1 MLKIAMISRWHVH
14 ANEYA
19 NEIGNT
25 PDAEIVAV
33 WDDDAERGKTWAK
46 ELNCAFYEDYD
57 ALLANSEIDG
67 VAIVSSTNLHPE
79 LLIKAANAKKHI
91 FTEKVLA
98 FTKQDA
104 ERIRDAVVKN
114 GVHFTIS
121 LPHKT
126 MAGVLQAKKMLDGGE
141 IGQAS
146 YMRVR
151 NTHNGSIR
159 NWLPEYFYDKALC
172 GGGAM
177 MDLGAH
183 PMYLLGW
190 FLGRPKKLSS
200 AFTEVT
206 KRGVE
211 DNAVSVMSFENGA
224 IGVSETG
231 FVSYSDPFT
240 LEISGTKGYIHMQDN
255 VFRYKNEA
263 SNNEWVV
270 MEDLQLTLERPIAYW
285 FESIRNNTENT
296 LYGIDEAVL
305 LTEFMDAAYRSSEE
319 EKIVSL

>member
-1 MLKIAMISRWHVH
+1 MLKIAMVSRWHVH

-19 NEIGNT
+19 NELTHT
-25 PDAEIVAV
+25 PGVEIAAV
-33 WDDDAERGKTWAK
+33 WDNDAERGKKWAK

-57 ALLANSEIDG
+57 ALLANPEIDG
-67 VAIVSSTNLHPE
+67 VAVVSSTNLHPE

-98 FTKQDA
+98 FTKADA
-104 ERIRDAVVKN
+104 ERIRDAVVRN

-126 MAGVLQAKKMLDGGE
+126 FAGVLQAKKMVDSGE
-141 IGQAS
+141 IGQVT

-151 NTHNGSIR
+151 NVHNGSIA
-159 NWLPEYFYDKALC
+159 NWLPDYFYDRALC

-190 FLGRPKKLSS
+190 FLGRPEKMAS
-200 AFTEVT
+200 AFTDVT
-206 KRGVE
+206 DRGVE
-211 DNAVSVMSFENGA
+211 DNAVSVMTFENGA

-231 FVSYSDPFT
+231 FVSYNDPFT
-240 LEISGTKGYIHMQDN
+240 LEISGTKGYIHLQDA
-255 VFRYKNEA
+255 FRYKNEA
-263 SNNEWVV
+263 SNKEWVTV
-270 MEDLQLTLERPIAYW
+270 EAPQLTLERPVAYW
-285 FESIRNNTENT
+285 ISSIRNNTENT

-305 LTEFMDAAYRSSEE
+305 LTEFMDAAYRSCKE

>member
-1 MLKIAMISRWHVH
+1 MKIAMVSRWHVH

-19 NEIGNT
+19 KELRNT
-25 PDAEIVAV
+25 PGVEIAAV
-33 WDDDAERGKTWAK
+33 WDDDAQRGQAWAE
-46 ELNCAFYEDYD
+46 ELNCKFYEDYD
-57 ALLANSEIDG
+57 ALLADDEIEG
-67 VAIVSSTNLHPE
+67 VAVVSPTNQHPE

-98 FTKQDA
+98 FTKTDA
-104 ERIRDAVVKN
+104 VKIRDAVVEN

-126 MAGVLQAKKMLDGGE
+126 FPGVLQAKKLLDSGE
-141 IGQAS
+141 LGQAT

-151 NTHNGSIR
+151 NVHNGSIA
-159 NWLPEYFYDKALC
+159 NWLPDYFYDRTLC

-190 FLGRPKKLSS
+190 FLGRPKHTASI
-200 AFTEVT
+200 FTEVT

-211 DNAVSVMSFENGA
+211 DNAVSVMTFENGA

-231 FVSYSDPFT
+231 FVSYGDPFT
-240 LEISGTKGYIHMQDN
+240 LEISGTKGYVHLQGD
-255 VFRYKNEA
+255 VLRYRSEGTGK
-263 SNNEWVV
+263 EWVTV
-270 MEDLQLTLERPIAYW
+270 EKPDLTSARPVAYW
-285 FESIRNNTENT
+285 IDSIRNNTENT
-296 LYGIDEAVL
+296 LFGIDEAVL
-305 LTEFMDAAYRSSEE
+305 LTEFMDAAYRSHEE
-319 EKIVSL
+319 GKIVAQ